1 MAAMDLDTVVAQCA
15 GLVMADIGGNQ
26 KALMDVETGTYFVLN
41 PLGADIWARLETPR
55 RVADLCEELCTAYAV
70 EREIC
75 RADTLAFLGR
85 LQRDN
90 LVRADHAQASQAA

>member
-1 MAAMDLDTVVAQCA
+1 MAAMDLDTVVAQSA
-15 GLVMADIGGNQ
+15 GLVMADIGGSQ

-55 RVADLCEELCTAYAV
+55 RVDALCEELCVAYAV
-70 EREIC
+70 ERETC

-90 LVRADHAQASQAA
+90 LVQADHARASQAA